1 MQYLLLPSLL
11 NFYPPHTVCSVKQQL
26 PVDSFS
32 TNLAYDEWKF
42 FPRIFMEKNESRENV
57 KMKGINESAAMRKMI
72 PALFQFYESLAIIS
86 TFTIRC
92 YKKNRLSYLFQ
103 SRHELTFFD

>member
-11 NFYPPHTVCSVKQQL
+11 NFYPPLTVCSVKKQL

-42 FPRIFMEKNESRENV
+42 FPRSFMEKNESRENV
-57 KMKGINESAAMRKMI
+57 KMKGI
-72 PALFQFYESLAIIS
+72 
-86 TFTIRC
+86 T
-92 YKKNRLSYLFQ
+92 
-103 SRHELTFFD
+103 ELVSVQQ